1 MQLTCCRPGK
11 LLRWQLVVQSDHQSE
26 LPDAKSKQPLASR
39 SCSELK
45 RIQTVSETFHPR
57 AGGTLELRVIR
68 AVYHVLVASMFAVLC
83 SSERGWHCVSA
94 DHWHHV
100 RRTTVLH
107 KP

>member
-1 MQLTCCRPGK
+1 MQRGSSLWHHAAAG
-11 LLRWQLVVQSDHQSE
+11 
-26 LPDAKSKQPLASR
+26 
-39 SCSELK
+39 
-45 RIQTVSETFHPR
+45 IQTVSETFHPR
-57 AGGTLELRVIR
+57 AGALYWELLRVIR

-83 SSERGWHCVSA
+83 SSERGWHCVSP